1 VTADPAA
8 SSRTRRI
15 VAAVLLVVV
24 IGAGLLVHG
33 VLPDTAATDITGD
46 VLYAVAAYLGVVLI
60 APRLPALAVGAIAA
74 GWCVSVELFQHTG
87 LPLAWG
93 AQFPPVTLLL
103 GTVFDARDLVVYVV
117 AIAVITAIDLGRRA
131 GRRARR

>member
-46 VLYAVAAYLGVVLI
+46 VLYAVAA
-60 APRLPALAVGAIAA
+60 
-74 GWCVSVELFQHTG
+74 
-87 LPLAWG
+87 
-93 AQFPPVTLLL
+93 
-103 GTVFDARDLVVYVV
+103 
-117 AIAVITAIDLGRRA
+117 
-131 GRRARR
+131 